1 MEGMT
6 LGSPNSGSGAC
17 RRPTS
22 LTAIAFLPGPFGL
35 RQHGGIAP
43 GWQLLLVRAPLTN
56 ASDNWRGTAV
66 RKVIYGLLLLILAL
80 GLGFLLGPREPV
92 DTNVTFD
99 PAKIGNEPDA
109 YLARSEAQLAG
120 IRDGLQ
126 KEIIWAFPN
135 SKAKTKLAIVYIHGF
150 SASKGEIRPVPD
162 KVAAALGANLFYTRL
177 TGHGQNGQA
186 MAVATV
192 NDWVND
198 YAEALAIG
206 RMIGEKVI
214 IIATSTGAGLSTW
227 AATRPEL
234 SKDVAA
240 MIFVS
245 PNYGVQASGSFL
257 LTMPWGRQLANLIIG
272 PERAFTPVNELHGK
286 YWTPKYPTN
295 AVLPMAAQTKLARD
309 SRVEDIRIP
318 TLFIFAETDKVVRP
332 DLTKERIARWGAKT
346 ETLIVEKPD
355 DPYQHVVAGDALS
368 PNKTEEA
375 AAKMTAF
382 IQSLGL

>member
-1 MEGMT
+1 M
-6 LGSPNSGSGAC
+6 
-17 RRPTS
+17 
-22 LTAIAFLPGPFGL
+22 
-35 RQHGGIAP
+35 
-43 GWQLLLVRAPLTN
+43 
-56 ASDNWRGTAV
+56 AV
-66 RKVIYGLLLLILAL
+66 RKVLYGFLLLVMGLAI
-80 GLGFLLGPREPV
+80 GFLLGPRVPV
-92 DTNVTFD
+92 NTKVTFD
-99 PAKIGNEPDA
+99 PAAIGNDPDA
-109 YLARSEAQLAG
+109 YLAKSEAQVAG

-126 KEIIWAFPN
+126 KEIIWAYPN

-177 TGHGQNGQA
+177 TGHGQNGPA

-192 NDWVND
+192 NDWIND
-198 YAEALAIG
+198 YAEAMAIG

-227 AATRPEL
+227 AATQPEL

-240 MIFVS
+240 MVFVS

-272 PERAFTPVNELHGK
+272 PEREFAPVNEAHGK

-309 SRVEDIRIP
+309 VRVEDIKIS

-346 ETLIVEKPD
+346 DTLVIDKPD

-368 PNKTEEA
+368 PSKTEETA
-375 AAKMTAF
+375 VKMIAF

>member
-1 MEGMT
+1 MLYG
-6 LGSPNSGSGAC
+6 
-17 RRPTS
+17 
-22 LTAIAFLPGPFGL
+22 FL
-35 RQHGGIAP
+35 I
-43 GWQLLLVRAPLTN
+43 VM
-56 ASDNWRGTAV
+56 
-66 RKVIYGLLLLILAL
+66 IAL
-80 GLGFLLGPREPV
+80 GGMFALGPREPA
-92 DTNVTFD
+92 DTTVRFD
-99 PAKIGNEPDA
+99 PASIGAEPDA
-109 YLARSEAQLAG
+109 YLAKAEADIAG

-135 SKAKTKLAIVYIHGF
+135 SKAKTKLAVVYIHGF

-162 KVAAALGANLFYTRL
+162 KIAAALGANLYYTRL

-192 NDWVND
+192 NNWVND
-198 YAEALAIG
+198 FAEAIAIG

-227 AATRPEL
+227 AAAQPDL

-245 PNYGVQASGSFL
+245 PNYGVQAPGSFL
-257 LTMPWGRQLANLIIG
+257 LDLPWGRQLANLIVG
-272 PERAFTPVNELHGK
+272 PEREFTPVNAAHGTF
-286 YWTPKYPTN
+286 WTPKYPTN
-295 AVLPMAAQTKLARD
+295 AILPMSAQTKLARD
-309 SRVEDIRIP
+309 ARVEDIKIP
-318 TLFIFAETDKVVRP
+318 TLFVFAETDKVVRP
-332 DLTKERIARWGAKT
+332 DLTKERIARWGGKT

-368 PNKTEEA
+368 PNKTEEVA
-375 AAKMTAF
+375 EKSRAF

>member
-1 MEGMT
+1 V
-6 LGSPNSGSGAC
+6 
-17 RRPTS
+17 
-22 LTAIAFLPGPFGL
+22 AIAFA
-35 RQHGGIAP
+35 R
-43 GWQLLLVRAPLTN
+43 RAFYHSVKTM
-56 ASDNWRGTAV
+56 RGMV
-66 RKVIYGLLLLILAL
+66 VKKVLYGFFLLILAL
-80 GLGFLLGPREPV
+80 GLGFILGPREPV
-92 DTNVTFD
+92 DTRVTFD
-99 PAKIGNEPDA
+99 PSSIGSDPDA
-109 YLARSEAQLAG
+109 YLAKNESEVAG

-135 SKAKTKLAIVYIHGF
+135 SKAKTKIAIVYIHGF

-177 TGHGQNGQA
+177 KGHGQNGPA

-214 IIATSTGAGLSTW
+214 IIATSTGAGLATW
-227 AATRPEL
+227 AATQPEL
-234 SKDVAA
+234 SKDVAG
-240 MIFVS
+240 MVFVS

-257 LTMPWGRQLANLIIG
+257 LTMPWGRQVANIIVG
-272 PERAFTPVNELHGK
+272 SEREFIPVNELHGK
-286 YWTPKYPTN
+286 FWTPKYPTN

-309 SRVEDIRIP
+309 VRVEEIKAP
-318 TLFIFAETDKVVRP
+318 TLFILAETDKVVRP
-332 DLTKERIARWGAKT
+332 ELTKERIERWGAET

-375 AAKMTAF
+375 AARMTAF

>member
-1 MEGMT
+1 M
-6 LGSPNSGSGAC
+6 
-17 RRPTS
+17 RRV
-22 LTAIAFLPGPFGL
+22 LYGVLI
-35 RQHGGIAP
+35 
-43 GWQLLLVRAPLTN
+43 LV
-56 ASDNWRGTAV
+56 
-66 RKVIYGLLLLILAL
+66 LAL
-80 GLGFLLGPREPV
+80 GASFFLGPREPV
-92 DTNVTFD
+92 DTKFTFD
-99 PAKIGNEPDA
+99 PAKIGNDPDT
-109 YLARSEAQLAG
+109 YLAKSEAEVAG

-177 TGHGQNGQA
+177 TGHGQNGPA

-198 YAEALAIG
+198 FAEAMAIG

-227 AATRPEL
+227 AATQPEL
-234 SKDVAA
+234 SKDVAG
-240 MIFVS
+240 MVFVS

-272 PERAFTPVNELHGK
+272 PDREFTPVNELHGK

-295 AVLPMAAQTKLARD
+295 AVLPMAALTKLARD
-309 SRVEDIRIP
+309 VMVENIKVP
-318 TLFIFAETDKVVRP
+318 TMFIFAETDKVVRP

-346 ETLIVEKPD
+346 GFSVVENPD

-368 PNKTEEA
+368 PNRTEEVSA
-375 AAKMTAF
+375 EALKF